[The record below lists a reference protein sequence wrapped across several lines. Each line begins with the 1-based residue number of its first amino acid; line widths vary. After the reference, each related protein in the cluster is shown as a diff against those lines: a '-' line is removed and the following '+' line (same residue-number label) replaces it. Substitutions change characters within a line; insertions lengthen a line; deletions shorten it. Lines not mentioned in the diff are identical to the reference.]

1 MTQDNTITAP
11 VYARQAGHKRS
22 RALGLA
28 ILLAQVLKSR
38 PARSYPIHALKK
50 LHPDLAQLSDI
61 YIQRLMC
68 LIPAMNVPYTRY
80 KGLYNVDP
88 T

>member
-50 LHPDLAQLSDI
+50 LHPDLSQLSDI
-61 YIQRLMC
+61 YIQRLMRN
-68 LIPAMNVPYTRY
+68 PAMNVPYTRY